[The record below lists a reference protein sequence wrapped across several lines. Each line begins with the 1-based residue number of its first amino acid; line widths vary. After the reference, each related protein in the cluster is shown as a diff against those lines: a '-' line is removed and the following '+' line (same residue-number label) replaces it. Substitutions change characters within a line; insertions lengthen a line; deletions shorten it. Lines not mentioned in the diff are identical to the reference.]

1 MVLEYLDGLFNM
13 YQKDYNLS
21 VQKKEK
27 LLYGY
32 ENTFNYDLNQLK
44 DQHYNESLA
53 DLVRNIA
60 VKDRII
66 EFKGSLL
73 QIVDP
78 IFNEPENPNNL
89 LDYRTHF
96 FAPKKHFLGVQF
108 DTYWF
113 NISVIWTMT
122 LLLYIALYFEWLK
135 KIISSFERLSNKNNS
150 KDSN

>member
-1 MVLEYLDGLFNM
+1 M
-13 YQKDYNLS
+13 
-21 VQKKEK
+21 QKKEK
-27 LLYGY
+27 LIYGY
-32 ENTFNYDLNQLK
+32 ENTFNYDLNAMK
-44 DQHYNESLA
+44 DQHFNESLA